1 MFEQEL
7 EMEEREA
14 SAIPLLLI
22 VILIL
27 AIVGVAGY
35 YVWQNQQ
42 VLTPQQAATVISA
55 VEAQSPATIQVHVGK
70 VTASVAVKPHDPNYR
85 LLEKAGF
92 LKLGKDQGR
101 FTPVTLTPLGERQ
114 FQEIAG
120 VRTTKEGDDSE
131 SYTVPIAERKLIE
144 ISHITM
150 INPSR
155 AIVDFTWK
163 WEPNQL
169 GEVFDASGPLVKSFN
184 TWERGALIGKY
195 GASFYHANPTKTTL
209 ALAKVGKR
217 WEIAA
222 E

>member
-22 VILIL
+22 VVLIL

-35 YVWQNQQ
+35 YLWQSQQ

-55 VEAQSPATIQVHVGK
+55 VEAQNPALIQVHVGK

-85 LLEKAGF
+85 LLEKAGL

-101 FTPVTLTPLGERQ
+101 FTPVMLTTLGVSQ

-120 VRTTKEGDDSE
+120 VRTTKEGDDAE
-131 SYTVPIAERKLIE
+131 GYEVPIAERKLVE
-144 ISHITM
+144 ISNITM
-150 INPSR
+150 INPNR

-184 TWERGALIGKY
+184 TWERGALIQKY
-195 GASFYHANPTKTTL
+195 GANFYHANPVRTTL

>member
-14 SAIPLLLI
+14 SAVPVLLI
-22 VILIL
+22 VALIL
-27 AIVGVAGY
+27 AIVGIAGY
-35 YVWQNQQ
+35 YLWQYRQ
-42 VLTPQQAATVISA
+42 VLTLQEANTVISA
-55 VEAQSPATIQVHVGK
+55 VEAQSPATIQFHVGK

-85 LLEKAGF
+85 LLEKAGL

-101 FTPVTLTPLGERQ
+101 FTPVTLTPQGERQ

-120 VRTTKEGDDSE
+120 VRKTKEGDGTE
-131 SYTVPIAERKLIE
+131 SYTVPIADRKLVE

-150 INPSR
+150 INPSH

-169 GEVFDASGPLVKSFN
+169 GEIFDASGPLVKSFN
-184 TWERGALIGKY
+184 TWERGALIEKY
-195 GASFYHANPTKTTL
+195 DANFYHANPARTTL